1 LHQIQKFK
9 LSIAANFAPFGQ
21 SPIADRRGSGRAE
34 GGSIRLPVHT
44 SIAMVVGPDQAVF
57 RRRTKRT
64 VCGERENLEQTT
76 TVAPSV
82 AKRPRSAQGVEIV
95 AERAGVPG
103 SEATGT
109 SVAPPTSSE
118 PSHGGGR
125 PQSKNE
131 EKKKKRVLTQMH
143 LDFGQKNFHST
154 QCATCGFV
162 YTPGKNEEE
171 RLHAAHH
178 ARELGFKAI
187 KFGGKGA
194 PPGSTLVAK
203 DGKDGAIY
211 LARSGSGKTLEDVC
225 RMLEKEL
232 GMSEG
237 WASAG
242 MGDKGVRCYMYVDN
256 SRELIGCV
264 VLETDAVKATI
275 GVISSEGHVE
285 KARSGTP
292 SAVTTSTVPTRRKQ
306 CAVRVMW
313 TRRTHRR
320 RKIVSRLLDCVRGQL
335 VPGQVI
341 GRSDV
346 AYSQPTTDGALFIAS
361 YSGSE
366 VWLF

>member
-1 LHQIQKFK
+1 
-9 LSIAANFAPFGQ
+9 
-21 SPIADRRGSGRAE
+21 
-34 GGSIRLPVHT
+34 
-44 SIAMVVGPDQAVF
+44 MVVGPDQAVF